1 MFNPQRLPDEALQN
15 RETISR
21 LLQLGIT
28 GPRRPV
34 DALVERLSAADGAAY
49 FKQMLARAPIKN
61 LGDPEVALVHGRCD
75 EVALD
80 RLKEASKRLLQ
91 DAIND
96 TDRLAGLAGYF
107 FSVAAALVHQDRNI
121 TSRST
126 QELHEVLL
134 ELASVSPGA
143 WARFL
148 GAAAIKARD
157 AQTPKK
163 A

>member
-1 MFNPQRLPDEALQN
+1 MLNPQPLPNESLQN
-15 RETISR
+15 RETVSR
-21 LLQLGIT
+21 LLQLGIS

-34 DALVERLSAADGAAY
+34 DALVERLSAADGVAY
-49 FKQMLARAPIKN
+49 FRQMIGRAPIKN

-75 EVALD
+75 EVAVD

-107 FSVAAALVHQDRNI
+107 FAVAAALLHQDRNI

-134 ELASVSPGA
+134 ELASVSPPV

-148 GAAAIKARD
+148 GAAAVKARD
-157 AQTPKK
+157 LPTPKK
-163 A
+163 

>member
-134 ELASVSPGA
+134 ELASVSPGT

-163 A
+163 P